1 VSVPALN
8 LGALANNVGRF
19 LLLNVPAGTH
29 TVSVQ
34 YIGYG
39 AEEMEVTVSAGQTA
53 SVDFRLRSE
62 AISLEGVVVTGTA
75 GAARRREI
83 GNSITQINQAQIEAA
98 PISDV
103 GDILQ
108 GRALGATV
116 LDNSG
121 MVGAGNTIRLR
132 GNNSVSQGNSPLIY
146 VDGIRIRNTAYPGDP
161 EQNQSASPLN
171 DINPDD
177 IERVEVIK
185 GAAATTLY
193 GTEAAGGVIQIF
205 TKRGAAGAPAWSLSI
220 DQGINN
226 MGHVGPSADI
236 NPTGLGLNTC
246 STSDDAMFPADPSC
260 PEGGSWLKNG
270 YMQRYNLS
278 VRGGAERMNYFM
290 SASWGDER
298 GVIDTG
304 FDENGDKRTEQGQE
318 NWSVRG
324 NFSFSPLDELD
335 IRFNSFF
342 NHKNID
348 WIPDGNNAE
357 GLLLNVFRGGNDYT
371 NDTDGKVL
379 EMSLSNLNDHFVTG
393 VNMLFN
399 PGEGMSHRLN
409 AGLDWSRA
417 TFYEERPWGFF
428 YIPLGNREVDDIVT
442 RKLTLD
448 YAGTWET
455 DFMGLASSFSW
466 GGQLYNDFRSGINGF
481 GDDFAGPGDKII
493 ESGAITEAFE
503 YNATVTNGGFFFQEQ
518 IGIADRLFLTAGLRV
533 DGHSAFGQD
542 FGLAPYPKGSLS
554 YMISDESFW
563 PESFGSMKMR
573 FAIGESGK
581 APGNFDAARTWA
593 SVAGDDGKPAVTPD
607 NLGNPDLG
615 PERTREW
622 EAGVE
627 GSTWNDRI
635 TFEYTYYD
643 QKTFDALI
651 PVRQLPS
658 GGFVGT
664 QLENVGTV
672 TNKGHELFLNAS
684 VVTSDNFSWDIGGRV
699 STNDSEVVDLG
710 GLESINLG
718 WRNYVRV
725 GEPLPVFCHD
735 RVQNPDEIGAP
746 VYDEECLGATTPT
759 RTIGVNTSVTLGQRL
774 TIDVLGEGMYG
785 HVLSS
790 GTAYQNTRRSVWP
803 ICRSTFDAI
812 AAGNRS
818 TLTAGERALCDPGN
832 TRYGMWTQPADFFKI
847 RSASMSYRVPD
858 SWLPSSIQSAT
869 LRLQGRNLFTFTDFE
884 GLDPE
889 AFEDGSSENLF
900 RQEYYNLPP
909 IRSFTFSVK
918 VDF

>member
-278 VRGGAERMNYFM
+278 VSRRWTSWT
-290 SASWGDER
+290 SASTR
-298 GVIDTG
+298 SSTTRTSTG
-304 FDENGDKRTEQGQE
+304 
-318 NWSVRG
+318 
-324 NFSFSPLDELD
+324 SP
-335 IRFNSFF
+335 
-342 NHKNID
+342 
-348 WIPDGNNAE
+348 
-357 GLLLNVFRGGNDYT
+357 T
-371 NDTDGKVL
+371 
-379 EMSLSNLNDHFVTG
+379 
-393 VNMLFN
+393 
-399 PGEGMSHRLN
+399 
-409 AGLDWSRA
+409 
-417 TFYEERPWGFF
+417 
-428 YIPLGNREVDDIVT
+428 
-442 RKLTLD
+442 
-448 YAGTWET
+448 
-455 DFMGLASSFSW
+455 
-466 GGQLYNDFRSGINGF
+466 
-481 GDDFAGPGDKII
+481 
-493 ESGAITEAFE
+493 
-503 YNATVTNGGFFFQEQ
+503 
-518 IGIADRLFLTAGLRV
+518 
-533 DGHSAFGQD
+533 
-542 FGLAPYPKGSLS
+542 
-554 YMISDESFW
+554 
-563 PESFGSMKMR
+563 
-573 FAIGESGK
+573 
-581 APGNFDAARTWA
+581 
-593 SVAGDDGKPAVTPD
+593 
-607 NLGNPDLG
+607 
-615 PERTREW
+615 
-622 EAGVE
+622 
-627 GSTWNDRI
+627 
-635 TFEYTYYD
+635 
-643 QKTFDALI
+643 
-651 PVRQLPS
+651 
-658 GGFVGT
+658 
-664 QLENVGTV
+664 
-672 TNKGHELFLNAS
+672 
-684 VVTSDNFSWDIGGRV
+684 
-699 STNDSEVVDLG
+699 
-710 GLESINLG
+710 
-718 WRNYVRV
+718 
-725 GEPLPVFCHD
+725 
-735 RVQNPDEIGAP
+735 
-746 VYDEECLGATTPT
+746 ATTPRASCSTSSVAATTT
-759 RTIGVNTSVTLGQRL
+759 RTTRTAR
-774 TIDVLGEGMYG
+774 
-785 HVLSS
+785 SS
-790 GTAYQNTRRSVWP
+790 R
-803 ICRSTFDAI
+803 
-812 AAGNRS
+812 
-818 TLTAGERALCDPGN
+818 
-832 TRYGMWTQPADFFKI
+832 
-847 RSASMSYRVPD
+847 
-858 SWLPSSIQSAT
+858 
-869 LRLQGRNLFTFTDFE
+869 
-884 GLDPE
+884 
-889 AFEDGSSENLF
+889 
-900 RQEYYNLPP
+900 
-909 IRSFTFSVK
+909 
-918 VDF
+918 